1 MGEFRDLSYAECR
14 AVLELGEVGR
24 VGFCTPD
31 GPYIIPVNYTVL
43 DEAIAFRTSPLSV
56 LASQARGAVVAFEV
70 DHLDPERQSGWS
82 VLARGRPE
90 VVDDP
95 RDVDRIRR
103 LAQPVPW
110 ASGSRNLYLRVVW
123 KTLTGRQVGENEPR
137 RFTP

>member
-14 AVLELGEVGR
+14 AVLERGTVGR
-24 VGFCTPD
+24 VGICTPD

-43 DEAIAFRTSPLSV
+43 DEAIVVRTGPFSL

-70 DHLDPERQSGWS
+70 DHLDPEGHLGWS
-82 VLARGRPE
+82 VLARGKVE

-95 RDVDRIRR
+95 RHVERIRR
-103 LAQPVPW
+103 LAEPVPW
-110 ASGSRNLYLRVVW
+110 ASGSRNLYLWIVW

-137 RFTP
+137 LFTP